1 MDIPVNV
8 KVFKESGK
16 YYTEETC
23 IVKLQLSDIFLNEV
37 FNIDIN
43 AVVAKVIH
51 QYAEKFENM
60 YLQVELP
67 HAGIALITPDQR

>member
-1 MDIPVNV
+1 MDIPINV

-37 FNIDIN
+37 FNINLIE
-43 AVVAKVIH
+43 VVKQVTKKYEGRFKGMH
-51 QYAEKFENM
+51 
-60 YLQVELP
+60 LQVEP
-67 HAGIALITPDQR
+67 PSGGIVLITPDQR